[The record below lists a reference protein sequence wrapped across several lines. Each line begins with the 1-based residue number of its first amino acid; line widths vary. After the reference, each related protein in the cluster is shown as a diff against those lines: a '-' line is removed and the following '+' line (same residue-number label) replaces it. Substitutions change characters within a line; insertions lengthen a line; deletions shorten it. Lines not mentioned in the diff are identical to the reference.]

1 MIVEQLKSI
10 LSEAGEAMSASITHL
25 RAELKALRAGR
36 ANPGILDGV
45 RVEAY
50 GSTMPLN
57 QLATVSAPQADLIV
71 VKPYDKS
78 QLSEIERGIAAANV
92 GLHPTNDG
100 ELIRLAV
107 PPLTEERRQE
117 LTKQART
124 RGEEAK
130 VSIRNARQSAK
141 NEIGKL
147 AKEENISED
156 MHYEAEERLQ
166 NLTDEY
172 TEKVDA
178 LLEKKEK
185 AIMTV

>member
-1 MIVEQLKSI
+1 MIVEHLKAI
-10 LSEAGEAMSASITHL
+10 LSEAGDAMSASLTHL
-25 RAELKALRAGR
+25 SAELQAIRAGR

-50 GSTMPLN
+50 GSQMPLN
-57 QLATVSAPQADLIV
+57 QLATVSAPQPDLIV
-71 VKPYDKS
+71 VKPYDKT
-78 QLSEIERGIAAANV
+78 QLAEIERGIAAANV

-117 LTKQART
+117 LMKQART
-124 RGEEAK
+124 KGEEAK
-130 VSIRNARQSAK
+130 VSIRNARHAAK

-147 AKEENISED
+147 TKEENVPED

-166 NLTDEY
+166 KLTDEH
-172 TEKVDA
+172 TGKVDA
-178 LLEKKEK
+178 VLEKKEK
-185 AIMTV
+185 DIMTV